1 MTKVFA
7 IPRRSPGKTME
18 ANVLAI
24 GALLADDTQGRLHD
38 FCTML
43 AQFAV

>member
-1 MTKVFA
+1 MAKVFA
-7 IPRRSPGKTME
+7 MPRRSPGKTME

-24 GALLADDTQGRLHD
+24 DAVLADDAQGRLHD